1 MKYPGAGKKTE
12 TEREGNKPRSNKS
25 FSRITLVT
33 LPFYIFHN
41 LDKIQA
47 KR

>member
-12 TEREGNKPRSNKS
+12 TERDGNKPRSNKPL
-25 FSRITLVT
+25 SRITSVT

-41 LDKIQA
+41 LDKIRA